1 MIKWTQRDDK
11 KRENMKQE
19 SKLTGTDLNE
29 SNPLNRMVGREGRG
43 KKGLLGISML
53 LTGGSRQELKR
64 GGGAL
69 RVLY

>member
-11 KRENMKQE
+11 KRENMKQK

-43 KKGLLGISML
+43 KKGNFNVAHRREPAIA
-53 LTGGSRQELKR
+53 KK
-64 GGGAL
+64 GGAL